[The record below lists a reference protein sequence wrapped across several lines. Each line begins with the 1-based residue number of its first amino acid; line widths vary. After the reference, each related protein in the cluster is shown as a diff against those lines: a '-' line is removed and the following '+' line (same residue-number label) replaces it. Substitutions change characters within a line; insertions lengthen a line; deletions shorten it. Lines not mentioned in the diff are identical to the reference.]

1 LESADVACRLV
12 RLTSRADIWM
22 TLRPGAARSRSAKFC
37 AELVPIIVDVTTLIV
52 AGAVARVSSDL
63 EAVTT
68 TVADR
73 GARAS
78 AMGAMSVVPLSTT
91 TSRGAEGAKP
101 GRLAVT
107 RYVPLVRFSNV

>member
-1 LESADVACRLV
+1 
-12 RLTSRADIWM
+12 
-22 TLRPGAARSRSAKFC
+22 
-37 AELVPIIVDVTTLIV
+37 VPIIVDVTTLIV

-91 TSRGAEGAKP
+91 TSRGA
-101 GRLAVT
+101 
-107 RYVPLVRFSNV
+107 